1 MIIKPPVG
9 DYSYLPED
17 MRKEF
22 IEVRKQIDKKFYEQI
37 AADKE

>member
-22 IEVRKQIDKKFYEQI
+22 IEVRKQIYLIKNLKLKKR
-37 AADKE
+37 D